1 MKVLVG
7 SNSSS
12 QRLEAILA
20 QGRGKRT
27 GGQGKKLPKAGAMD
41 SSNASNSK
49 GAAVTS

>member
-1 MKVLVG
+1 MKELVG

-41 SSNASNSK
+41 SSNAISK